1 METDNIIRVL
11 LVDDQSVIRQA
22 VSSWLGTEPDMNII
36 GEAED
41 GETALQLAEQLRPD
55 IILMDIDMPRLDG
68 LAATSALHAVAPQ
81 SAVVILSLYDDDFLQ
96 TRAREAGA
104 AAFVSKHQA
113 LEELAMVIRQVAQTF
128 HVQRPPSGAAP
139 RESLAL

>member
-1 METDNIIRVL
+1 MIRVL

-41 GETALQLAEQLRPD
+41 GEAALQLAEQLRPD
-55 IILMDIDMPRLDG
+55 IILMDIDMPCLDG

-81 SAVVILSLYDDDFLQ
+81 SAVVILSLYDDEFLQ
-96 TRAREAGA
+96 SRAQQAGA

-113 LEELAMVIRQVAQTF
+113 LEELATVIRQVARTL
-128 HVQRPPSGAAP
+128 HVQRPPSDTAP

>member
-1 METDNIIRVL
+1 MIRVL

-22 VSSWLGTEPDMNII
+22 VGSWLGAEPDMHII

-41 GETALQLAEQLRPD
+41 GESAVQLVTQLKPD
-55 IILMDIDMPRLDG
+55 IVLMDIDMPRLDG
-68 LAATSALHAVAPQ
+68 LAATSALHDAAPQ

-96 TRAREAGA
+96 TRARQAGA

-113 LEELAMVIRQVAQTF
+113 LDELAAVIREVA
-128 HVQRPPSGAAP
+128 RSLSGPAP
-139 RESLAL
+139 MESLAL

>member
-1 METDNIIRVL
+1 MVTSVDSPNAIRVL

-22 VSSWLGTEPDMNII
+22 VGSWLGAEPDMDII

-41 GETALQLAEQLRPD
+41 GESALELVAQLQPD
-55 IILMDIDMPRLDG
+55 IVLMDIDMPRLDG

-81 SAVVILSLYDDDFLQ
+81 SAVVILSLYDDEFLQ
-96 TRAREAGA
+96 SRAREAGA

-113 LEELAMVIRQVAQTF
+113 LDDLAAVIRQVA
-128 HVQRPPSGAAP
+128 RPQSGAAP
-139 RESLAL
+139 VESLAL